1 MSKTTTKKQNTSKIK
16 IIDNGSMPKF
26 FGKDIRIDT
35 EINQDVGK
43 KGSSIEKIVTFVQV
57 ISSA

>member
-1 MSKTTTKKQNTSKIK
+1 
-16 IIDNGSMPKF
+16 MPKF

-35 EINQDVGK
+35 EINQGVGK